1 MELTIKISSKEQG
14 KYSSEFSVQGNS
26 AEIAS
31 ALTFPLVDTI
41 KSILDKLQ
49 WSSEESTRFVA
60 NAIVWEIERK
70 ILKKEDKTADAM
82 IALLWGLGGML
93 DLIEKKK
100 I

>member
-26 AEIAS
+26 AEVAS

-41 KSILDKLQ
+41 KHILQKLK
-49 WSSEESTRFVA
+49 WATEESTRFVTQ
-60 NAIVWEIERK
+60 AIIRELERK
-70 ILKKEDKTADAM
+70 ILKKEDTQAD
-82 IALLWGLGGML
+82 IWVLLWGIWEILGLLG
-93 DLIEKKK
+93 KKK